1 MSGLGFDLQKMLH
14 RKGEFESA
22 RLDAFAFA
30 VRARTMRGMAEV
42 LDLDATELV
51 RRIAGSDDDAILD
64 QLGAEFGVER
74 VNTAYNAARARAERD
89 AIAELGDPTPVRLG

>member
-30 VRARTMRGMAEV
+30 VRARTMRGLADA
-42 LDLDATELV
+42 LDLDAADLV
-51 RRIAGSDDDAILD
+51 RRIASSDDEGIIE
-64 QLGAEFGVER
+64 QLGAELGADR
-74 VNTAYNAARARAERD
+74 VNAAYNLARAQAERD
-89 AIAELGDPTPVRLG
+89 AVAELGDPTPVRLG